1 MIRSGFL
8 LSPRATGAFA
18 AAAVLVLGAPA
29 YAHTGGGEDGV
40 MAGFAHPFT
49 GLDHM
54 LAMVAVGLWAATQK
68 GPTAWAA
75 PATFITVMLAG
86 FGAALAGGSLPLAEA
101 GIAASVVVLGL
112 LAATARRW
120 PSGLAIVGLCALF
133 HGHAHGTEMPLATD
147 PLVYGG
153 GFCAATALLH
163 AIGFGAGRLTGQ
175 TYWAR
180 MGARMGG
187 TRMGARAAGIAIA
200 VAGIFMF

>member
-101 GIAASVVVLGL
+101 GIAA
-112 LAATARRW
+112 
-120 PSGLAIVGLCALF
+120 LAIVGLCALF